1 MKKTK
6 FLLGLLIITAPLFLA
21 GCYVPFLNKT
31 KEKKVSV
38 SSRSQVNQKVNQSN
52 QANQAPK
59 TPQEIWN
66 LAVKKIGETSYK
78 KKDKGN
84 VYIDM
89 QMTKKEAEEI
99 MGDPFFQ
106 GETILAAN
114 LLATSTVNQTKG
126 ETQVKFNSFLKKG
139 QKVSALFAGDSFAIK
154 WDDQPRENIY
164 YLQMKEIGGMLA
176 QEQVVQNYIGKWY
189 KYVFKLGDDT
199 QDGFDLVF
207 NKSLAVAEDPHIYQ
221 VIKNLGEQ
229 EVDGHQCYHFQI
241 AVNENNLKKEMLPIV
256 SDLNKHY
263 QWEGKKLTPKKKQ
276 DHQEAVE
283 FFTQILGKIYGDVWI
298 DKNDFYLRKYD
309 FVVDLK
315 KEDFSPKSPLGKTL
329 HYIPEAKFSL
339 SGHLYDF
346 GQHYTISFPQKSA
359 PIALD
364 QLFDI
369 FMGLPE
375 KEHHSANQESGK
387 KNNQKEQSTNQTT
400 EKKQAASNN
409 AQQRE
414 KNVLQ
419 SKDTDG
425 DGLSDLQEI
434 KISSDPYYKD
444 TDGDGYSDG
453 QELAAG
459 FNLWGAGSLKNP
471 QPVPAKILNAD
482 NFDVYRVFF
491 LFNHYLVF
499 GPQKLAAS
507 FIPARG
513 IIYEGKYWKKIFL
526 YNLAELENLWKENN
540 WRYWTYKFSPAQ
552 ISFFRNK
559 LAPDR
564 ETSSE
569 SCGTIRMRPVIFRNN
584 KPIILDKE
592 IDFNVCYENRS
603 KVKGWKI
610 TEIQQKY

>member
-21 GCYVPFLNKT
+21 GCYVPFLNKI

-38 SSRSQVNQKVNQSN
+38 SSRG
-52 QANQAPK
+52 QANKTNQAPK

-66 LAVKKIGETSYK
+66 LAVKNIGKTSYK

-84 VYIDM
+84 VYVDM
-89 QMTKKEAEEI
+89 QMTKKEAEEV
-99 MGDPFFQ
+99 MGDSFFQ
-106 GETILAAN
+106 GETTLTAN

-126 ETQVKFNSFLKKG
+126 ETQVKLNSFFNKG
-139 QKVSALFAGDSFAIK
+139 QNFSALFVGDSFAIK
-154 WDDQPRENIY
+154 WDDQPRENIH

-199 QDGFDLVF
+199 QDGFDLIF

-221 VIKNLGEQ
+221 VTKNLGEQ
-229 EVDGHQCYHFQI
+229 EVDGHQCYHLQI
-241 AVNENNLKKEMLPIV
+241 AVNESNLKKEMLPIV

-283 FFTQILGKIYGDVWI
+283 FFTQILGKIHGEVWI

-315 KEDFSPKSPLGKTL
+315 KEDFSSKSPLGKTL

-346 GQHYTISFPQKSA
+346 GQHYTISFPQKSV

-364 QLFDI
+364 QLSDI

-375 KEHHSANQESGK
+375 KEHRSVNQESGK
-387 KNNQKEQSTNQTT
+387 KEVSKGQSVNQTKEKKAP
-400 EKKQAASNN
+400 EKKQAVSNN
-409 AQQRE
+409 YQQKE

-419 SKDTDG
+419 GKDTDG
-425 DGLSDLQEI
+425 DGLSNLQEI
-434 KISSDPYYKD
+434 KISSDPYAKD

-459 FNLWGAGSLKNP
+459 FNLWGAGSLKDP
-471 QPVPAKILNAD
+471 QEVPFSILASK
-482 NFDVYRVFF
+482 NFSARQAFYI
-491 LFNHYLVF
+491 FNHYLVF
-499 GPQKLAAS
+499 GPQKLAAVFVPKNGTVYKGKNYNLNGLLS
-507 FIPARG
+507 LWQKNDW
-513 IIYEGKYWKKIFL
+513 KYWIKSDSSSAFDYCIDRPNVDTECYLVMQPVAWQKGNFVKSGPL
-526 YNLAELENLWKENN
+526 M
-540 WRYWTYKFSPAQ
+540 
-552 ISFFRNK
+552 SFFWKRLK
-559 LAPDR
+559 
-564 ETSSE
+564 
-569 SCGTIRMRPVIFRNN
+569 GQ
-584 KPIILDKE
+584 
-592 IDFNVCYENRS
+592 
-603 KVKGWKI
+603 GWKLI
-610 TEIQQKY
+610 SIKLSK